1 MSYEADAGRRVGRVA
16 ALWRY
21 PVKSMAG
28 EPLEEAEVS
37 WHGVAGDRRW
47 AFIRGDVPRSGFPWL
62 TLRENSRMID
72 YRPSFADPAR
82 PDQSQTIVRTPA
94 GDELDVV
101 DPTLAAELGDGLRAL
116 KQDRGVFDSA
126 PLSVISR
133 ETIAAIGDRVGAE
146 LDPRRFRP
154 NILVETDQGL
164 PFAEDAWLGATVIA
178 GGVGLRVDRR
188 DERCVIVNLDPVTGE
203 RDPAV
208 LKTIG
213 RERQACLGV
222 YGAPVRPGRVRVGDP
237 VFLA

>member
-1 MSYEADAGRRVGRVA
+1 MAATVVGRVA
-16 ALWRY
+16 ELWRY

-47 AFIRGDVPRSGFPWL
+47 AFVRGDVPRSGFPWL
-62 TLRENSRMID
+62 TLRENSAMID
-72 YRPSFADPAR
+72 YRPAFADPGR
-82 PDQSQTIVRTPA
+82 PDDSRTLVRTPA

-101 DPTLAAELGDGLRAL
+101 DPALAAELGDGLRAL

-126 PLSVISR
+126 PLSVISM
-133 ETIAAIGDRVGAE
+133 ETIGALGERVGTP

-154 NILVETDQGL
+154 NIVVETGDGV
-164 PFAEDAWLGATVIA
+164 PFAEDTWVGSTVIA

-213 RERQACLGV
+213 RERQARLGV
-222 YGAPVRPGRVRVGDP
+222 YGAPVQPGRVRVGDP
-237 VFLA
+237 VSLV